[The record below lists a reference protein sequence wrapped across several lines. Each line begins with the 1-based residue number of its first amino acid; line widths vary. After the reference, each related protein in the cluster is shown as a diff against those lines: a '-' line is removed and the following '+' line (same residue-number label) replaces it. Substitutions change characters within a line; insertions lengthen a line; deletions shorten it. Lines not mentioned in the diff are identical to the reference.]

1 MTEVYAASDDFVNNL
16 LNKSDY
22 GVTAEQLKTIPGL
35 FDKVAFAS
43 LGTTQDVKNIITNA
57 FANPVSFVAQDLAD
71 KVKNSFYTDWAS
83 PSSTGAYDPTIQA
96 QQDYLKSNNVS
107 QDVIGNILSG
117 STQAGLADLA
127 QQQAKKAAFDQN
139 SGLKADLGNFLSSD
153 AGKLALLVGGAYAGG
168 AFDPSTLGA
177 GASGVGAG
185 AGLDAATVAEGWGGA
200 GAVGSGGST
209 GLLSGTAAASPFA
222 TQGSAG
228 YGQLGSGTFGATGV
242 PEGSQFV
249 TQGGLAA
256 PATVGQGG
264 ALGAGSF
271 ASNGSALAQ
280 AGLLGG
286 ATTLAGELVPA
297 TDYYAAGTAG
307 AGTSLGAGMADVAT
321 GGLGGLTAEQL
332 GQMGLVQGGLGLLGG
347 VLGGNTAADAST
359 QAAQQYAKFAQQGAN
374 MAGFRPVGTT
384 TTFGTSNFQVD
395 PATGQL
401 TSAGYQLSPQLQAYQ
416 DQIMGSNRQSLTDA
430 TNLQNLG
437 RQYIAQNPNQVA
449 SNWYNQQQAL
459 LAPSRDTESA
469 RLANQLQ
476 QTGRTGV
483 SVAQGG
489 NLQAANPEM
498 AALANARAMADAQMA
513 ANAQTYGQQQVGFG
527 QGLLTNAY
535 QPFNAGLSTASNVEA
550 LGQQPFTLS
559 SNLANLS
566 STAGARAGDILTK
579 GMGQSISAQQAANS
593 FNPWSTAIQ
602 GAASNPLTSLGLLNV
617 AFG

>member
-1 MTEVYAASDDFVNNL
+1 MANESKYDVFSNLGSIAPKSLFTTALVPQYDENGTIVGYGQQQTFAVPNAMPVGVDENNPTPQG
-16 LNKSDY
+16 Y
-22 GVTAEQLKTIPGL
+22 Q
-35 FDKVAFAS
+35 VA
-43 LGTTQDVKNIITNA
+43 V
-57 FANPVSFVAQDLAD
+57 
-71 KVKNSFYTDWAS
+71 
-83 PSSTGAYDPTIQA
+83 
-96 QQDYLKSNNVS
+96 
-107 QDVIGNILSG
+107 GNIDNEPILANYDYKGNLTGYESRQFGVDGKNYAGNWDASGVAAPTEIKPHGGNFLS
-117 STQAGLADLA
+117 
-127 QQQAKKAAFDQN
+127 
-139 SGLKADLGNFLSSD
+139 NFLSSD
-153 AGKLALLVGGAYAGG
+153 AGKLAAIAGAAYAGG
-168 AFDPSTLGA
+168 AFDPSMLGA
-177 GASGVGAG
+177 GASGAG
-185 AGLDAATVAEGWGGA
+185 AADAATLAEGWGGS
-200 GAVGSGGST
+200 GAVGSGSSS
-209 GLLSGTAAASPFA
+209 GLLSGTAAASPLA

-228 YGQLGSGTFGATGV
+228 YGQLGSGTFGATGI

-271 ASNGSALAQ
+271 AANGSTLAQ

-286 ATTLAGELVPA
+286 AATLAGELAPA

-307 AGTSLGAGMADVAT
+307 AGTALGAGTAGTGTLLGAGMADAAA

-332 GQMGLVQGGLGLLGG
+332 GQLGLVQGGLGLLGG
-347 VLGGNTAADAST
+347 VLGGNTAAGARS
-359 QAAQQYAKFAQQGAN
+359 QAAQQYAKSAQQGAN
-374 MAGFRPVGTT
+374 MASFRPVGTT
-384 TTFGTSNFQVD
+384 TTFGTSNFQID
-395 PATGQL
+395 PLTGQL

-416 DQIMGSNRQSLTDA
+416 DQIMGSNRQSLNDA
-430 TNLQNLG
+430 TTLQNLG
-437 RQYIAQNPNQVA
+437 RQYIAQDPNQVA

-489 NLQAANPEM
+489 NLQAANPET

-527 QGLLTNAY
+527 QGLLSNAY
-535 QPFNAGLSTASNVEA
+535 QPFNAGLTTASNVEA

-566 STAGARAGDILTK
+566 STAGARAGQILAT
-579 GMGQSISAQQAANS
+579 GMGNSISSQQAANS
-593 FNPWSTAIQ
+593 YNPWATAVQ
-602 GAASNPLTSLGLLNV
+602 GVASNPLTGLGLLS
-617 AFG
+617 AFA